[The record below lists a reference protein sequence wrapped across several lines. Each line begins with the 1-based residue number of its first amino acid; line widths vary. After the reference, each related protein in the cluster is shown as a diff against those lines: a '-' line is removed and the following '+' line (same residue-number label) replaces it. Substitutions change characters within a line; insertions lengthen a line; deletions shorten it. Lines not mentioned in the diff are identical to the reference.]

1 MTIANSDSDANHKAR
16 KRNETKRN
24 ETKTKQI
31 KKTKSR
37 RDRATRRESLDCKI
51 HRRKSIIFDTVPCL
65 KSITR
70 DGSYGTSKAR
80 ASRREGR
87 LKKTRAGEGD
97 ADERDRANEERHEL

>member
-1 MTIANSDSDANHKAR
+1 MPITKHENETKRNET

-70 DGSYGTSKAR
+70 DGSYVTSTTR

-97 ADERDRANEERHEL
+97 ADERDRANEDRHD

>member
-1 MTIANSDSDANHKAR
+1 MPITKHE
-16 KRNETKRN
+16 NETKRN
-24 ETKTKQI
+24 ETKTRQN

-87 LKKTRAGEGD
+87 LKKTRARAGEGD
-97 ADERDRANEERHEL
+97 ADERDRANEERHD